1 MRATRIIFRRELG
14 AYLRSPFAWVIAAV
28 LLLVDGILFQTQA
41 LSGEQLSAIVLE
53 KFFWTSS
60 GIAMAA
66 GILLSFRLISEDR
79 QTHSLVLLSTSPV
92 RDAEIVLGKFLA
104 AFVFLAILLALSI
117 YMPILIKVEG
127 KISTSQVVV
136 GYVGLLLIGAAT
148 LAIGLFASA
157 FAKQQLVAG
166 VAALAM
172 LAVMFLLFPLAKRLD
187 APVRPVLQELDIWWV
202 HFQNGFMRGV
212 LNLKDVV
219 YYLAVIYF
227 FLLLAVKALEAK
239 RWE

>member
-14 AYLRSPFAWVIAAV
+14 AYLRSPFTWVIAAM
-28 LLLVDGILFQTQA
+28 LLLVEGILFQTQA
-41 LSGEQLSAIVLE
+41 LTGEQLSAVVLE

-60 GIAMAA
+60 LVAIIA

-92 RDAEIVLGKFLA
+92 RDVEIVLGKFLA
-104 AFVFLAILLALSI
+104 AFVFLVILFALSI

-127 KISTSQVVV
+127 KITTSQVLV
-136 GYVGLLLIGAAT
+136 GYIGLLSLGAAS

-157 FAKQQLVAG
+157 LAKQQLVAG
-166 VAALAM
+166 VLAAVIATLM
-172 LAVMFLLFPLAKRLD
+172 VLLFPLAKRLD
-187 APVRPVLQELDIWWV
+187 APVRPVLQEMDLWWI
-202 HFQNGFMRGV
+202 HFQNGFQRGV
-212 LNLKDVV
+212 LHLKDLV